1 MLRCLAG
8 LCCGSGPD
16 EVEQHVTRP
25 VVKPI
30 RPLDRKE
37 LEVQAQSLDELA
49 NYGLQLAPP
58 GADAHVAVVGS
69 NFETNSSRLLVVV
82 PAPGDAGVWDPTLGE
97 HGKVAPMLLWAEAN
111 NYATAFF
118 SHQALSAAPADTW
131 DRIVRGSPARHAAV
145 IVASGMLG
153 CLQSAL
159 QSVHPL
165 LFSRFRTICIFGAD
179 AMEDFSSLTPEL
191 RRHMEAS
198 TVVIPSTWQQLDLQV
213 GYQYFFELLRD
224 KEDRWQSLEL
234 KKYYGFQGLKENDMP
249 GLKRMGVDQ
258 RVQRLDRD
266 RNNDELARLLKKH
279 EEAKS
284 KPEVGSDEEP
294 GID

>member
-1 MLRCLAG
+1 MLRCLAEI
-8 LCCGSGPD
+8 CGKSAPEEVGP
-16 EVEQHVTRP
+16 VVRQ

-30 RPLDRKE
+30 RPLDCKKPF
-37 LEVQAQSLDELA
+37 VQAKTLQDLTA
-49 NYGLQLAPP
+49 YGLLLAPP
-58 GADAHVAVVGS
+58 GADVPIAVVSS

-82 PAPGDAGVWDPTLGE
+82 PAPGDAGTWDPTLSD
-97 HGKVAPMLLWAEAN
+97 HGNMAHIMLWAEAN
-111 NYATAFF
+111 DYASAFF
-118 SHQALSAAPADTW
+118 SHQALSASPAQNW
-131 DRIVRGSPARHAAV
+131 DRVVRGSPARHATI

-165 LFSRFRTICIFGAD
+165 LFSRFRTVCVFGAD
-179 AMEDFSSLTPEL
+179 ALEDFNAQTPEL
-191 RRHMEAS
+191 RRHLEAS
-198 TVVIPSTWQQLDLQV
+198 TVAIPSTWQLLETQV
-213 GYQYFFELLRD
+213 AYQYLFELLRD
-224 KEDRWQSLEL
+224 KEERWHTLEL
-234 KKYYGFQGLKENDMP
+234 KKYAGFQGLKENDMP

-279 EEAKS
+279 EEARCKQEDS
-284 KPEVGSDEEP
+284 EEEEP